1 MSINDEID
9 KAFSEAA
16 ENYELIVGLIE
27 LNPPESDNDYINI
40 NRAYFR
46 MCTNFN
52 QSLMILIGDGNPYPA
67 IVILRSML
75 EIFTKALYLEYVE
88 RPKGTNILPMIS
100 GKKNFP
106 SFTNMSNELD
116 KCLSGHSYGPNDFF
130 KQFTNSGLGQYGKF
144 SLFTHGRGDY
154 VTALMKSAYVPLHLD
169 DVRDLILTAKGMYE
183 VFSLFY
189 FGVQGEKHKFRTI
202 SEKLMKSNQHNPNK
216 VNRE

>member
-1 MSINDEID
+1 MTINDEID

-16 ENYELIVGLIE
+16 ENYELIVNLID
-27 LNPPESDNDYINI
+27 LNPPESDSDYINI

-46 MCTNFN
+46 MCTNFH
-52 QSLMILIGDGNPYPA
+52 QSLMILIGDGKPYPA

-88 RPKGTNILPMIS
+88 RPRGTNIFPMIS

-106 SFTNMSNELD
+106 SFTNMTNELD
-116 KCLSGHSYGPNDFF
+116 KCLSGHSNGPDNFF
-130 KQFTNSGLGQYGKF
+130 KQFTNRGLGQYSKF

-189 FGVQGEKHKFRTI
+189 FGVQGEKHKFMTI
-202 SEKLMKSNQHNPNK
+202 SEKLMKSSQHNPDK
-216 VNRE
+216 S